1 MRDTGSE
8 EAKSSIQNMLDKFLA
23 DTDESSD
30 ISPVAASAQ
39 RLVDPG
45 PVAPYVPTGKEQK
58 PAKALTH

>member
-23 DTDESSD
+23 DTDDSSD
-30 ISPVAASAQ
+30 VSPVAASAL
-39 RLVDPG
+39 RMVDPG
-45 PVAPYVPTGKEQK
+45 PVAPYVPTGKEPK